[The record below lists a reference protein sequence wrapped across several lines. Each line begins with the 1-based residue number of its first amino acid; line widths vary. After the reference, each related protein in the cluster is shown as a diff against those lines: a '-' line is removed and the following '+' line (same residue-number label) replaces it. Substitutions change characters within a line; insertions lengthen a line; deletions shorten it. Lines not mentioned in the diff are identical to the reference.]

1 MAEDLAEDLAEG
13 SVEDLAEDSVEGS
26 VEGSVDINL
35 LPICLLLRMEVH
47 LAGFLTRVMECREE

>member
-13 SVEDLAEDSVEGS
+13 SVEDLAED
-26 VEGSVDINL
+26 SVDINL